1 MRVCLPPLPGGAMSG
16 VTGGFL
22 ARVSLLRGHPS
33 SSHAVNGVPSSRR
46 YDRVCAACKATGVH
60 MGVSTG
66 CPFTVAEVMKRVD
79 RKGWVHIGADL
90 ALLVGAVDALFDTV
104 RERLSTVARL

>member
-1 MRVCLPPLPGGAMSG
+1 MSG

-33 SSHAVNGVPSSRR
+33 SSHAVNRRR

-66 CPFTVAEVMKRVD
+66 CPVTVAEVMKRVD